1 MSIRIAQRLDALAI
15 LIAAI
20 GGNYVLDGG
29 WELFALFALL
39 PDVALLAYIGQN
51 ERAALPRAVY
61 NTLHTYAAP
70 LVLSFALWPW
80 EPVWL
85 LGWVGH
91 IALDRVLGFGLKSAQ
106 GFKVTHIQLAEGQ
119 NLARE
124 QASGE
129 TAGLGGGGASG
140 GHGGGQ
146 A

>member
-15 LIAAI
+15 LIVAI
-20 GGNYVLDGG
+20 GGNYALDGG
-29 WELFALFALL
+29 WGLFALFALL
-39 PDVALLAYIGQN
+39 PDAALLAYIGRD

-70 LVLSFALWPW
+70 LVLAVALWPW
-80 EPVWL
+80 QPVWL
-85 LGWVGH
+85 LGWVAH

-106 GFKVTHIQLAEGQ
+106 GFKVTHIQLAEGRQ
-119 NLARE
+119 AAWE
-124 QASGE
+124 QASGD
-129 TAGLGGGGASG
+129 AGGLGGGAGG